1 MEYFFRFPD
10 WKFKTLTFSY
20 DDGVPQ
26 DVRLIEIFK
35 KHGMRGTFNV
45 NAYSLPSRYTA
56 EQVKEI
62 YLDAGM
68 EIACHSYYHP
78 HLEQQP
84 TSMALHNLI
93 EERRLLEH
101 MLGISITGFAYPYGS
116 YNRDVVEML
125 RLSGFKYGRTVAA
138 TGGTQIPNEE
148 NWLTLPA
155 TCHHGDAR
163 LFEIAERF
171 LAMQNDENPK
181 RVNMQM
187 FYVWGHSYE
196 FDYDKPNNSWEHIEA
211 FCEKM
216 AGKDDIWYATNMEIF
231 RYLEAIKRLEVS
243 PDGYICYNP
252 SATDVYFQIPGGKKF
267 VVKAGETVTVE

>member
-35 KHGMRGTFNV
+35 KYGMRGTFNV
-45 NAYSLPSRYTA
+45 SADSFPARYTPEEA
-56 EQVKEI
+56 KRI

-68 EIACHSYYHP
+68 EIACHGYRHP

-84 TSMALHNLI
+84 SSMALFDLI
-93 EERRLLEH
+93 EDRRVLER
-101 MLGISITGFAYPYGS
+101 MLGVSITGFAYPYGS
-116 YNRDVVEML
+116 YVDDVVEML
-125 RLSGFKYGRTVAA
+125 RLAGFKYGRTTA
-138 TGGTQIPNEE
+138 TTARTWVPQSD
-148 NWLTLPA
+148 WLRLAT
-155 TCHHGDAR
+155 TCHHRDER
-163 LFEIAERF
+163 LFSIADSF

-196 FDYDKPNNSWEHIEA
+196 FDQNLPNNSWEHIES

-216 AGKDDIWYATNMEIF
+216 ANKDDIWYATNIEIF
-231 RYLEAIKRLEVS
+231 RYMEAIKRLEVS

-252 SATDVYFQIPGGKKF
+252 SVVDVYFQIPGGKKF
-267 VVKAGETVTVE
+267 VVKAGETITVE

>member
-35 KHGMRGTFNV
+35 KYGMRGTFNV
-45 NAYSLPSRYTA
+45 NAYTLPSRYTP
-56 EQVKEI
+56 EQVKSI

-68 EIACHSYYHP
+68 EIACHSYFHP

-84 TSMALHNLI
+84 SSMSLYNLV
-93 EERRLLEH
+93 EERRILER

-116 YNRDVVEML
+116 YSEDVVEML
-125 RLSGFKYGRTVAA
+125 RLSGFKYARTTVATGRTWMP
-138 TGGTQIPNEE
+138 QE
-148 NWLTLPA
+148 NWLRLA
-155 TCHHGDAR
+155 STCHHRDER
-163 LFEIAERF
+163 LFSIADGF
-171 LAMQNDENPK
+171 LSIQDDENPK

-187 FYVWGHSYE
+187 LYVWGHSYE
-196 FDYDKPNNSWEHIEA
+196 FDRNTPGNSWEHIES

-216 AGKDDIWYATNMEIF
+216 ANKDDIWYATNIEIF
-231 RYLEAIKRLEVS
+231 RYMEAIKRLEVS
-243 PDGYICYNP
+243 PDGYVCYNP
-252 SATDVYFQIPGGKKF
+252 SAIDVYFKTPDGKKY
-267 VVKAGETVTVE
+267 VVKAGETITVE